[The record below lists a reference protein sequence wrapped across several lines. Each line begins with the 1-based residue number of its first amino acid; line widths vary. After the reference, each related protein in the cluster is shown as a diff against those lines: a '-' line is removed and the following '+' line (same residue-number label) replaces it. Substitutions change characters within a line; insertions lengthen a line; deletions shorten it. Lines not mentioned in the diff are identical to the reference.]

1 MNRRFLSNLLCVS
14 ALGGQLLHAQA
25 PAAAANQDNANVQ
38 ATTNEEALAQL
49 RARIAEQQE
58 QIKKMQQTLDQ
69 QQKMLEQTLA
79 NIAPATTATA
89 TAAAPKAAPTTADGT
104 PVVATASSDA
114 NPVKLIPAV
123 DTVKPDIAP
132 MPRYPQHDEVKPTS
146 PLSIPIGNTTFT
158 PLGFIDATFFA
169 RSSTVGSGIGTNFGG
184 VPFNNASADHLS
196 ESNFSAQNSR
206 IGFRVDS
213 DLMGAKILGYLEADF
228 LFNNNATSFQVS
240 SNSAGFRLRNYFVDA
255 TKGHFEVLGG
265 QDWSFMTP
273 NRVGLSPIPDN
284 IFYTKNEDTNYQV
297 GLVWTRQPQ
306 FRFIYHANDNFGI
319 GLSVENPQQYIGGGS
334 GASTAVLPTAISAN
348 VLSQFNNGGTTNSS
362 TNTPNWI
369 PDFIVKAAY
378 DAHAGDKLFHIE
390 AGGMLSGFKDYV
402 TLTAAPAVHGP
413 HTTVGGGGFVNLNL
427 ELVKNVHLVANTFF
441 SDGGGRYIFGLAP
454 DLIVRTNG
462 SISLV
467 HSDSTVDG
475 IEMQVSKKTLL
486 AFYYGG
492 AYIGRDTTIDTTA
505 AKPVLVGYGEPGTTQ
520 NRNVQEITFD
530 WTQTLWKHPSY
541 GSLALINQYSYVL
554 RDPWAVVAPG
564 PKDGHTNLFYVDL
577 RYTLP

>member
-1 MNRRFLSNLLCVS
+1 MNRRLLSSLLCVS
-14 ALGGQLLHAQA
+14 ALGGSLLQAQA
-25 PAAAANQDNANVQ
+25 PPAAATNSDNASVQ
-38 ATTNEEALAQL
+38 APPSADALTQL
-49 RARIAEQQE
+49 RAQIAEQQE
-58 QIKKMQQTLDQ
+58 QIKKMQKALDQ

-79 NIAPATTATA
+79 NASSASTATTTA
-89 TAAAPKAAPTTADGT
+89 KAATTTADGT
-104 PVVATASSDA
+104 PVVATASTDSSQ
-114 NPVKLIPAV
+114 VKLVPAV
-123 DTVKPDIAP
+123 NTIRPDIVNA
-132 MPRYPQHDEVKPTS
+132 PRYPQHDEVKPAS
-146 PLSIPIGNTTFT
+146 PLSIAIGNTTFT

-169 RSSTVGSGIGTNFGG
+169 RSSTVGSGIGTNFGS
-184 VPFNNASADHLS
+184 VPFNNSATDHLS

-213 DLMGAKILGYLEADF
+213 DLAGAKILGYLEADF

-319 GLSVENPQQYIGGGS
+319 GVSVENPQQYIGGGS

-348 VLSQFNNGGTTNSS
+348 VLSDFNNGGTTNSS

-369 PDFIVKAAY
+369 PDFILKAAY
-378 DAHAGDKLFHIE
+378 DAHAGSKLFHME
-390 AGGMLSGFKDYV
+390 AGALLSGFKDYV
-402 TLTAAPAVHGP
+402 TLTAAPAVHGA
-413 HTTVGGGGFVNLNL
+413 HTTVGGGGFVNINL
-427 ELVKNVHLVANTFF
+427 EVVKNVHLVANTFF

-492 AYIGRDTTIDTTA
+492 AYIGRNTTIDTTA
-505 AKPVLVGYGEPGTTQ
+505 TKPVLVGYGEPGTTQ

-541 GSLALINQYSYVL
+541 GSLALINQYSYVI
-554 RDPWAVVAPG
+554 RDPWAVVGTG